1 MVSFA
6 TRLLLMILLL
16 LLPSMASAHHSF
28 ALYYDSSKVVTLTG
42 AVSRYAYKNPHIEI
56 EVTVKEGDKTMK
68 WKVET
73 LNARLAATYD
83 LKADSL
89 KIGDP
94 VIIKGW
100 PAKDGSRTLGGHQI
114 VLSDGRVFML
124 RRAPRTSPAR
134 FRSIHGFTGKK
145 KTPAPRETIAGKTPP
160 AKSKPVDKPKPRPDR
175 PGDDKPQGKP
185 GEEEESPQL
194 EFIEQ
199 MEEAG
204 FAIAA
209 LKELL
214 TDNKSPEGQLE
225 EIENLQVA
233 MFNAKALLPRITLS
247 ENALKNSPGD
257 ARAVRKAMKDS
268 LFQAIRLTLSIEEDI
283 ESGRTR
289 AALAGVEALITSQ
302 AAAHKQFQ

>member
-6 TRLLLMILLL
+6 TRLLLMALLL
-16 LLPSMASAHHSF
+16 VLPGIASAHHSF

-42 AVSRYAYKNPHIEI
+42 VVSRYAYKNPHIEI
-56 EVTVKEGDKTMK
+56 DVTVKEGDKSTK

-83 LKADSL
+83 LKANSL
-89 KIGDP
+89 KVGDP
-94 VIIKGW
+94 VVIKGW
-100 PAKDGSRTLGGHQI
+100 PAKDGSRTLGGHQL
-114 VLSDGRVFML
+114 VLSDGRIFML
-124 RRAPRTSPAR
+124 RRAPRTSPVR
-134 FRSIHGFTGKK
+134 FRSIHGFTGEKSK
-145 KTPAPRETIAGKTPP
+145 LTPREILSGKTPE
-160 AKSKPVDKPKPRPDR
+160 KSKPTDKPKPRPDL
-175 PGDDKPQGKP
+175 PGDTHPKGEP
-185 GEEEESPQL
+185 GEEESPQL

-199 MEEAG
+199 MEEAS

-225 EIENLQVA
+225 EIENLQAA
-233 MFNAKALLPRITLS
+233 MFNAKALLPYITLS
-247 ENALKNSPGD
+247 ENALKNSQGD
-257 ARAVRKAMKDS
+257 AKAVRKAMKES

-283 ESGRTR
+283 ESGRIK
-289 AALAGVEALITSQ
+289 AALAGVEALIKSQ